1 MRERKYLEFRLRQED
16 EPFLE
21 RLPLPQSE
29 SIRLLHSG
37 LTYNAAAA
45 QLNIPL
51 NTLRTRVHRGRVSVI
66 AMRAVAA
73 QQQEEANG
81 A

>member
-1 MRERKYLEFRLRQED
+1 MNQRKYLEFRLRQED

-51 NTLRTRVHRGRVSVI
+51 NTLRTRVHRGRASII
-66 AMRAVAA
+66 AMRAAA
-73 QQQEEANG
+73 EQPETTDA
-81 A
+81 